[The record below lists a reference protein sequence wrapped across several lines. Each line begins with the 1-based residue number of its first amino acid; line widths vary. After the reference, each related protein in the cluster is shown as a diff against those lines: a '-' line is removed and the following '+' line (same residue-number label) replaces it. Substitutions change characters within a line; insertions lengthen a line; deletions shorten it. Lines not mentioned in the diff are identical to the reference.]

1 MRDRRQNLLRARLT
15 GALLLLSLGFLPLSA
30 AAQPETVTWEDT
42 LDMGADM
49 LDELGIS
56 IENLQP
62 TMEDWQLFWNYI
74 LGALDSDSLDDY
86 AWVLPYADGA
96 LELLGTTEQG
106 RPYADWLRQRL
117 DYFDVARNILKALP
131 AGPPPV
137 MPPRPAT
144 KPTARTVLIPPPRP
158 KPATPPPPQ
167 IVRGRTMMARSSETW
182 RRKVASKPAPSNA
195 ASLVPRL
202 KDVFRDEGVPAQW
215 VWLAEVESSMNPSA
229 RSPVGAAGLFQFM
242 PATAQRFGL
251 STSPTDERLVPER
264 SARAAAKYLKL
275 LHKQFGSWQLAL
287 AAYNA
292 GEGRVGRTLK
302 SKKATTFEGIED
314 ALPLE
319 TQMYVPKVMA
329 TVALRENVDPAA
341 LPGPSA
347 MWLPPGVEVVAW
359 VFSR

>member
-1 MRDRRQNLLRARLT
+1 MRTRYHSCSPASRIIVLLFVSL
-15 GALLLLSLGFLPLSA
+15 GLLLLPAG
-30 AAQPETVTWEDT
+30 AQSDVTWEDT
-42 LDMGADM
+42 LEMGADM
-49 LDELGIS
+49 LDEAGLS
-56 IENLQP
+56 LENLQP
-62 TMEDWQLFWNYI
+62 TMEDWQLFWNDI
-74 LGALDSDSLDDY
+74 LGALESDSLEDL

-96 LELLGTTEQG
+96 LNLLGATEEG

-117 DYFDVARNILKALP
+117 DYFDVARNVLKALP
-131 AGPPPV
+131 VGPPPV
-137 MPPRPAT
+137 MPPRPVA
-144 KPTARTVLIPPPRP
+144 KPTVRTVLLPPPRP
-158 KPATPPPPQ
+158 KPATPPSPQ
-167 IVRGRTMMARSSETW
+167 VARGRTVMARSGETW
-182 RRKVASKPAPSNA
+182 RRKVASRPAPASA
-195 ASLVPRL
+195 AALVPRL

-215 VWLAEVESSMNPSA
+215 VWLAEVESSMNPAA

-275 LHKQFGSWQLAL
+275 LHKQFDSWPLAL

-292 GEGRVGRTLK
+292 GEGRVSRTLK
-302 SKKATTFEGIED
+302 SKKATTFEAIED

-329 TVALRENVDPAA
+329 TVALRENVDPAT

-347 MWLPPGVEVVAW
+347 MWLPAGVDVVAW